1 MRLIKLLSFIGITLV
16 LFVVFVFAVYANTYM
31 GGCTDVV
38 AGKDATIDGSVM
50 TAHTVDWRYDSDIDI
65 RPAQDHAPGTM
76 APIYENIPYN
86 EQAANP
92 LIKLGEIPQV
102 PHTYK
107 YFHGAYPYANEHQ
120 LIIGETTLG
129 GEKNTVN
136 SPEAIM
142 TIEQAEV
149 FALERTKTA
158 REACKLM
165 GELMEKYGFR
175 ESAYLGECLT
185 VTDPYEA
192 WVFEVFGVGPLWTPE
207 SGKSGAVW
215 AAQKV
220 PDDHIT
226 CVPNSSRIGE
236 IKDPEK
242 RDDLM
247 ISSNYIEVAEE
258 LGLYDSKSGEPFIW
272 KYIYGDV
279 ENFDEWGQYNRLYTV
294 YNYFSDEE
302 YKLEDAYKYPFS
314 IKPNKKVTKEDY
326 IKIYADS
333 MQGTPYDMSDQEVW
347 YYTNAKGERVKSP
360 LATPQVTQ
368 HHINLLGIEY
378 YRQTARY
385 YCSIYWFS
393 QARSWLPN
401 EIGGVIWFGLDNPEN
416 SPFVPMYVGVNSV
429 PESWVRL
436 ERDEYDEDSAYW
448 AFASVDDLVNQY
460 YGILKPRVDAVKY
473 PMQEHM
479 FMMQEPVEEKALD
492 IYKNEGVEA
501 AKEFLTY
508 HTHSYMHWAE
518 SEYWDLTKKLRLWT
532 NNNTIFEYFPEIPEV
547 LDPDPYN
554 N

>member
-1 MRLIKLLSFIGITLV
+1 MRIKKLI
-16 LFVVFVFAVYANTYM
+16 FVVSITFILMAAFGVGVYAF
-31 GGCTDVV
+31 CTDVV

-50 TAHTVDWRYDSDIDI
+50 TSHTVDWRYDSDIQI
-65 RPAQDHAPGTM
+65 VPAQDYAPGTM
-76 APIYENIPYN
+76 APVYYNIPYN

-107 YFHGAYPYANEHQ
+107 YFHGAYPYANEFQ
-120 LIIGETTLG
+120 LIIGETTIG
-129 GEKNTVN
+129 GASETIN
-136 SPEAIM
+136 SEDAIM
-142 TIEQAEV
+142 TIEQAEI

-158 REACKLM
+158 REAIKLM
-165 GELMEKYGFR
+165 GELMEKYGYR
-175 ESAYLGECLT
+175 QSAHLGECLT
-185 VTDPYEA
+185 VTDPNEA
-192 WVFEVFGVGPLWTPE
+192 WVFEVFGVGPIWSPKT
-207 SGKSGAVW
+207 GKPGAVW
-215 AAQKV
+215 AAQRV

-226 CVPNSSRIGE
+226 CVPNSSRIDE
-236 IKDPEK
+236 IKNLET

-247 ISSNYIEVAEE
+247 VSSNYIEVAEE

-272 KYIYGDV
+272 KYIYGDA
-279 ENFDEWGQYNRLYTV
+279 ENFDSWAQYYRLYSV

-314 IKPNKKVTKEDY
+314 VKPNKKVTKEDY
-326 IKIYADS
+326 IKLYTNS
-333 MQGTPYDMSDQEVW
+333 LKGSPYDITEDPGW
-347 YYTNAKGERVKSP
+347 YYSDSKGEKVKSL
-360 LATPQVTQ
+360 LATPQVTWHQ
-368 HHINLLGIEY
+368 RDLLGVDFDKGDLGSF
-378 YRQTARY
+378 ARY
-385 YCSIYWFS
+385 YCSYFWFS
-393 QARSWLPN
+393 QARSWLPD
-401 EIGGVIWFGLDNPEN
+401 EIGGVIWYGLDNPEN

-436 ERDEYDEDSAYW
+436 ERDEYDEDSAWW

-479 FMMQEPVEEKALD
+479 FMIQEPMEAKALE
-492 IYKNEGVEA
+492 IYNTEGVEA
-501 AKEFLTY
+501 AKEFLTL

-518 SEYWDLTKKLRLWT
+518 SAYWDLTKKLKLWT
-532 NNNTIFEYFPEIPEV
+532 NNNGIFQYYPDIPEV